1 MREVVAVRWEDQF
14 WILMLKTIPFG
25 LNSDSRPLRKE
36 RGRTCN
42 NPVTCICPGVCD
54 QHQDRCVEPNSVTR
68 VPLLRFVIDSQGMEI
83 SLQVGKWK
91 SIWEASKRAL
101 PTASLLCLEMPQ
113 LLRMM
118 VSAHP
123 AVLPACLHYRY
134 FKRVRT

>member
-1 MREVVAVRWEDQF
+1 MFAGGQLHEA
-14 WILMLKTIPFG
+14 G
-25 LNSDSRPLRKE
+25 LIAGVL
-36 RGRTCN
+36 
-42 NPVTCICPGVCD
+42 NPI
-54 QHQDRCVEPNSVTR
+54 QSLEF
-68 VPLLRFVIDSQGMEI
+68 LRFVIDSQGMEI
-83 SLQVGKWK
+83 SLKVRKLK
-91 SIWEASKRAL
+91 SIWKASKGAL